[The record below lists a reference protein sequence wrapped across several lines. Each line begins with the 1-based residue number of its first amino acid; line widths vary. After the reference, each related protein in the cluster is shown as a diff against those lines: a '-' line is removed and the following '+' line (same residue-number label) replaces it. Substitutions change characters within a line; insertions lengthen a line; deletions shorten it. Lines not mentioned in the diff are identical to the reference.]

1 MSTSAP
7 ATGAHAELEFT
18 TLIVSVSAMPWRS
31 SRMSLR
37 IRLVTEGNG
46 PAVSLGV
53 TAQAGFDDVGSVVVV
68 AAADGDVAE
77 LLQPN
82 AAAALTVPIS
92 VIASRLPI
100 FVCFI
105 ISSWTSPSGSV
116 RP

>member
-1 MSTSAP
+1 
-7 ATGAHAELEFT
+7 
-18 TLIVSVSAMPWRS
+18 MPWRS

-53 TAQAGFDDVGSVVVV
+53 TAQAAFDDNGSVVVV
-68 AAADGDVAE
+68 AAADGDVTE

-82 AAAALTVPIS
+82 AAAALPAPIS

-100 FVCFI
+100 LL
-105 ISSWTSPSGSV
+105 
-116 RP
+116 